1 MSHKKTGITELRSF
15 YGVCY
20 ARGAQNTNLTVLNT
34 TWSESSF
41 GHPVYDACLSRHRY
55 SFLRHYI
62 TFDDMNTRETR
73 WRHDR
78 FAAMKDFFMAANK
91 KFSKHLQP
99 SEYLALGCM
108 LHGQT

>member
-20 ARGAQNTNLTVLNT
+20 ARGAQNTNLTDAHKV
-34 TWSESSF
+34 WSESSF

-62 TFDDMNTRETR
+62 TFDDVNTRETR

-78 FAAMKDFFMAANK
+78 FAAMRDFFMAANK
-91 KFSKHLQP
+91 KFLKHLQP